1 MEIRIFPS
9 PFFIANCFYVYV
21 FIKTCSGFLIATS
34 FSSKAVFLLGKTNK
48 QQQQQKEPEDFQSIL
63 CLYFDMKLLFI
74 SKK

>member
-34 FSSKAVFLLGKTNK
+34 FSSKAAFLLGKKKNLK
-48 QQQQQKEPEDFQSIL
+48 IFSQF
-63 CLYFDMKLLFI
+63 CLYFDTKLLFI
-74 SKK
+74 NKK